1 MRSRLSFPART
12 AAGIATLAL
21 LSGCNGLPEAIGGTA
36 SADPAGS
43 AAPATPPALTLN
55 ASGDAV
61 TVDTA
66 VVATATGGSLTS
78 AVLKARTGETAG
90 ATIKGTVAPDGTW
103 TAARLLEPATSY
115 EVVAQVTNAAGVAV
129 PVTATFSTQSLEGHQ
144 VFPSVAP
151 LRGETVGIGM
161 PVIVAF
167 DAPVDDK
174 ATFEK
179 RMHVT
184 STPAQPGSWYWLSD
198 REAHWRPTAYWT
210 PGTDVKVKL
219 DLNSIPA
226 GNGFYGQEDREIDF
240 KIGDAHIYKVN
251 ARTHQMQVYSNG
263 KLLRTI
269 PVTTGQPGF
278 TTRSGTKVIVEKAR
292 FHTMDS
298 ETTGIGKDDPRYYR
312 VEDVEYA
319 MRLTYSG
326 EFIHAAPWSVASQG
340 RANVSHGCTGMS
352 TANAGWLYN
361 MSRRG
366 DVVETT
372 GTDVQMTLTNGY
384 GDWNASPATW
394 AAGSAL

>member
-1 MRSRLSFPART
+1 MRARLSFPART
-12 AAGIATLAL
+12 AAGLATLAL
-21 LSGCNGLPEAIGGTA
+21 LSGCNGIPEALGGTVA
-36 SADPAGS
+36 ADPTTATE
-43 AAPATPPALTLN
+43 AAQPSLTVNAT
-55 ASGDAV
+55 GDAV

-66 VVATATGGSLTS
+66 VTATASNGTLAS

-90 ATIKGTVAPDGTW
+90 STIKGTVGENGTW
-103 TAARLLEPATSY
+103 TANKLLEPATAY
-115 EVVAQVTNAAGVAV
+115 ELVAQVTNAVGATV
-129 PVTATFSTQSLEGHQ
+129 PVSARFTTQSLEGHQ
-144 VFPSVAP
+144 VFPSIAP
-151 LRGETVGIGM
+151 LRGETVGVGM

-167 DAPVDDK
+167 DAPVEDK
-174 ATFEK
+174 ATFEQ

-184 STPAQPGSWYWLSD
+184 SEPSQAGSWYWLSD
-198 REAHWRPTAYWT
+198 REAHWRPEHYWT

-219 DLNSIPA
+219 DLNGIPA
-226 GNGFYGQEDREIDF
+226 GDGFYGQEDREIDF
-240 KIGDAHIYKVN
+240 QIGDAHIYKVN
-251 ARTHQMQVYSNG
+251 AQTHQMQVYSNG

-372 GTDVQMTLTNGY
+372 GTDVQMTLGNGY
-384 GDWNASPATW
+384 GDWNASASTW